1 MATRKADNRIH
12 YRWPDAQ
19 RDRLIALLMQGN
31 ERLEELFGNERISRK
46 LFAPGKL
53 HAVET
58 GFTRENRCYYDTFDW
73 RLYKNDL
80 VLLVNQAGILL
91 RNAETGE
98 TLVSSEFG
106 SEEIGTIGQ
115 ASLGLAQE
123 LPRGPLR
130 DRVSALTGIRSLLRL
145 ACTQSIM
152 RRYRIL
158 NDDEKTVVEFA
169 LRELSLELPSGPPV
183 TMLDAMV
190 YPIRGYTDEQQA
202 LTKALIHQGFV
213 EHPVP
218 MDFAWILDETGQT
231 PGAYSAKPSYPIASE
246 MRSDEATKAILRP
259 LHDVMRANEAGIL
272 ADLDTEFLHDYRTSI
287 RRTRSALSQIKHV
300 FPKET
305 TKAYGQAFAGLGD
318 LTNELRDLDVY
329 LLERKRYRKMLPKH
343 LRSDIEPLFEYLAA
357 KRTGA
362 LAAVTVGLQ
371 SEEYQQLMQDW
382 SAFLMEAVPESPTA
396 TNAKRQ
402 ISELARARLL
412 KRYRKL
418 LSEGNRILEESDD
431 KLLHALRI
439 DTKKLRYLLEFFAA
453 VLPQKESKALIKQM
467 KRLQEN
473 LGTFNDLSVQ
483 QAYLL
488 QVAEELPLEDPR
500 MRGTLVAIGSL
511 VERLGAEQ
519 VSVREE
525 FADIFSKFASP
536 ANQRTFASLLN
547 GDTQ

>member
-1 MATRKADNRIH
+1 MASPRTDNRIH
-12 YRWPDAQ
+12 YRWPEEQ
-19 RDRLIALLMQGN
+19 QERLFSLLMQGD
-31 ERLEELFGNERISRK
+31 EPLEDLLGTGRAGRK
-46 LFAPGKL
+46 LFGPGKYFG
-53 HAVET
+53 AEA
-58 GFTRENRCYYDTFDW
+58 GFTNEGRCYYDTFDW
-73 RLYKNDL
+73 SLYQNGL
-80 VLLVNQAGILL
+80 VLIVNQADMLL

-98 TLVSSEFG
+98 TLLSSPFAP
-106 SEEIGTIGQ
+106 EETGVAHQ

-123 LPRGPLR
+123 LPAGPIR
-130 DRVSALTGIRSLLRL
+130 DQIARLTGIRALLRV
-145 ACTQSIM
+145 ACTRSVM

-158 NDDEKTVVEFA
+158 NEDEKTVVEFA
-169 LRELSLELPSGPPV
+169 LRELSLEIPAPQSVP
-183 TMLDAMV
+183 MLDAII
-190 YPIRGYTDEQQA
+190 YPVRGYTDEQQK
-202 LTKALIHQGFV
+202 LSKALISHGFV

-218 MDFAWILDETGQT
+218 LDFVWILEETGQA
-231 PGAYSAKPSYPIASE
+231 PGVYSAKPSYPITSE
-246 MRSDEATKAILRP
+246 MRSDEATKAILLP
-259 LHDVMRANEAGIL
+259 LYDVMRANEAGIL

-305 TKAYGQAFAGLGD
+305 TNAYGQAFAGLGD

-343 LRSDIEPLFEYLAA
+343 LRKDIEPLFDFLAA
-357 KRTGA
+357 KRAGA
-362 LAAVTVGLQ
+362 LASVTAGLQ
-371 SEEYQQLMQDW
+371 SEEYRQLMHDW
-382 SAFLMEAVPESPTA
+382 STFLMEAVPENPTA
-396 TNAKRQ
+396 ANAQRQ
-402 ISELARARLL
+402 ISDLARERLL

-439 DTKKLRYLLEFFAA
+439 DTKKLRYLLEFFAE

-488 QVAEELPLEDPR
+488 HVAEELPLDDPR
-500 MRGTLVAIGSL
+500 IRRTLVAIGSL
-511 VERLGAEQ
+511 VEKLGAEQ
-519 VSVREE
+519 ATVREE

-536 ANQRTFASLLN
+536 ANQHIFARLLN
-547 GDTQ
+547 GAGE